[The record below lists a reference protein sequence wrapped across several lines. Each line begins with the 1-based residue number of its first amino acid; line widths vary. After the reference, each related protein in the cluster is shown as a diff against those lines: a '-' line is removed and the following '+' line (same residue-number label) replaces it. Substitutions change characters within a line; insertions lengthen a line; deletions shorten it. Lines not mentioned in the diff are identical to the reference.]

1 MDKEKKAENE
11 VKLLGGFNNQLKYS
25 DHSVKDTMEKIEVL
39 LSILKIE
46 KVGEVKK
53 RNQRDEYYD
62 TYDQKIKNKKGSAR
76 IRQITTNSSSQS
88 SYLVTVKKKIS
99 TGIGICEDA
108 LVRDEYEFQCDNYN
122 ECEKLLYR
130 QARNLFEISND
141 VNIERQISVYNQRNY
156 CIIKTK
162 IATYELAYDKFKY
175 VNPKDNSQSHYFYE
189 IEIETNDETVD
200 IKKDEQIDAL
210 VKVFKEVMG
219 FEHDG
224 KSKYRRGIE
233 WKTGQDGLERK
244 IFIVFDI
251 VNYSRES
258 SKTQKKKVE
267 CFIRIVKKC
276 LLNNLESVQKI
287 PLGDGL
293 ILVFPDTYN
302 SFSFLNNLFANL
314 NTVNRNRGERENI
327 RIRTSIHV
335 GSVIR
340 YFDINE
346 NCNFAGHGINVAYGI
361 NNKAQDGQVLVSKE
375 FYDFMR
381 DKDLLEE
388 NNYKKIGL
396 VEIKHDVRIEVYNY
410 YDSNMLVGKEV

>member
-1 MDKEKKAENE
+1 
-11 VKLLGGFNNQLKYS
+11 
-25 DHSVKDTMEKIEVL
+25 
-39 LSILKIE
+39 
-46 KVGEVKK
+46 
-53 RNQRDEYYD
+53 
-62 TYDQKIKNKKGSAR
+62 
-76 IRQITTNSSSQS
+76 
-88 SYLVTVKKKIS
+88 
-99 TGIGICEDA
+99 
-108 LVRDEYEFQCDNYN
+108 
-122 ECEKLLYR
+122 
-130 QARNLFEISND
+130 
-141 VNIERQISVYNQRNY
+141 
-156 CIIKTK
+156 
-162 IATYELAYDKFKY
+162 
-175 VNPKDNSQSHYFYE
+175 
-189 IEIETNDETVD
+189 
-200 IKKDEQIDAL
+200 
-210 VKVFKEVMG
+210 MG

-233 WKTGQDGLERK
+233 WKTEQDGLERK

-396 VEIKHDVRIEVYNY
+396 VEIKHNVRIEVYNY